1 MSTQAPTAWRYFPHW
16 TIGALFVV
24 VVVNVFMAYKATSSF
39 PGTATDADF
48 ATSNRYDQVLADEAR
63 QAQMGWKLEA
73 LAEGRNAVIVLKT
86 REGANLEGARVV
98 ANAQRPAGGEADQ
111 RLQFRAT
118 TPGRYRADAALP
130 EEGQWELQV
139 YVSANG
145 REYRVTR
152 RILVP

>member
-1 MSTQAPTAWRYFPHW
+1 MSPQPRTAWRYFPHW

-24 VVVNVFMAYKATSSF
+24 VAVNVFMAYEAIGSF

-63 QAQMGWKLEA
+63 QELLGWKLEA
-73 LAEGRNAVIVLKT
+73 SVAGNIAVVELKT
-86 REGANLEGARVV
+86 RDGADLEGARVV
-98 ANAQRPAGGEADQ
+98 ATAQRPAGGEADQ
-111 RLQFRAT
+111 RLQFRASA
-118 TPGRYRADAALP
+118 PGRYRADVALP
-130 EEGQWELQV
+130 VPGQWDLLI
-139 YVSANG
+139 YVSSNG